1 MKNGIMKRPVEQV
14 VSQETNNPLDLPTAE
29 FKSGLDR
36 RKANR
41 QVLMEWIKSSLV
53 KDHDYGSIML
63 KGTQSKPSLFKPG
76 AEKICGMLSL
86 IPSFP
91 NLDKYEEL
99 AISGKDVKTI
109 ILKCTL
115 TNQNGTVVASGIGA
129 RMVEIQDQGN
139 LNKALKMAAKSAVID
154 ATLRCAG
161 LSEIFT
167 QDLEDMQQSKP
178 ADNSDD
184 GDLPFGNPQPDSEE
198 SASQRQLSTIAD
210 LVDNP
215 FVNDEERLKLSNA
228 LENEISKSDAK
239 EILNYFLGESKF
251 IDGSWVKVKPGVIE
265 ERQSELP
272 E

>member
-1 MKNGIMKRPVEQV
+1 MKNGIMKRPVEQI

-41 QVLMEWIKSSLV
+41 KVLMEWIKSSLV
-53 KDHDYGSIML
+53 KDHDYGSIMI
-63 KGTQSKPSLFKPG
+63 KGVQSKPSLFKPG
-76 AEKICGMLSL
+76 AERICGMLSL
-86 IPSFP
+86 IPCFP

-99 AISGKDVKTI
+99 AISGKEIKTI
-109 ILKCTL
+109 ILKCNL

-129 RMVEIQDQGN
+129 RMVEMQDQGN

-161 LSEIFT
+161 VSQIFS
-167 QDLEDMQQSKP
+167 QDLEDMQFSEPDK
-178 ADNSDD
+178 SDD
-184 GDLPFGNPQPDSEE
+184 ELPFGNSQSDSEE
-198 SASQRQLSTIAD
+198 PASPRQLSTIAD

-215 FVNDEERLKLSNA
+215 FINDEERLKLSNA
-228 LENEISKSDAK
+228 LEHDISKSDAK

>member
-1 MKNGIMKRPVEQV
+1 MTKPVTQV
-14 VSQETNNPLDLPTAE
+14 VTTEINNPLDLPIRE
-29 FKSGLDR
+29 FQSGLDR

-53 KDHDYGSIML
+53 KEHDYGSIMI
-63 KGTQSKPSLFKPG
+63 KGVKSKPSLFKPG

-86 IPSFP
+86 IPNFP

-109 ILKCTL
+109 ILKCNL
-115 TNQNGTVVASGIGA
+115 TNQNGTIVASGIGA
-129 RMVEIQDQGN
+129 RMVEVQDQGN

-167 QDLEDMQQSKP
+167 QDLEDMNLTQP
-178 ADNSDD
+178 VNNSAED
-184 GDLPFGNPQPDSEE
+184 DLPFMNSNTESQE
-198 SASQRQLSTIAD
+198 SASPRQLSTIAD

-215 FVNDEERLKLSNA
+215 FITNEERLKLSKS
-228 LENEISKSDAK
+228 LEHEISKSDAK
-239 EILNYFLGESKF
+239 EILNYFLGRSEF
-251 IDGSWVKVKPGVIE
+251 INNSWEKVQRGVIE
-265 ERQSELP
+265 ERQSKLP